1 MQEKNNDY
9 RQGWAQ
15 AALTAGSDDAKRR
28 MLSNQW
34 DLDYYS
40 KAHGAREKMADQR
53 RADALTFF
61 QSYLKGVNDIGMFNK
76 QMDLY
81 WADYYAKHPEKD
93 PNNKVV
99 GTPDYSHYD
108 NKSKY
113 DATNIGETS
122 YQYNPSVVPS
132 SENIGQWIQSL
143 INPQVQN
150 KPKVEKKERLQTSS
164 NGGSQYMF
172 NPMIPSYDSADS
184 SKNTG
189 KTQINNT
196 NNTYVSPYATV

>member
-15 AALTAGSDDAKRR
+15 AALTAGSDDARRR

-53 RADALTFF
+53 RADALTFL

-76 QMDLY
+76 QMELY

-93 PNNKVV
+93 PNKKQTVSTIPVVSNSNTHTRSILPDPMKRMYESNKKPNDEFRYKIPKVL
-99 GTPDYSHYD
+99 S
-108 NKSKY
+108 N
-113 DATNIGETS
+113 S
-122 YQYNPSVVPS
+122 YLSDLYKLDPSV
-132 SENIGQWIQSL
+132 
-143 INPQVQN
+143 INY
-150 KPKVEKKERLQTSS
+150 LS
-164 NGGSQYMF
+164 NYG
-172 NPMIPSYDSADS
+172 IR
-184 SKNTG
+184 
-189 KTQINNT
+189 
-196 NNTYVSPYATV
+196 